1 MKKIFYFSHLE
12 WEPHPYGGE
21 KAKHFFANGYGIS
34 VITGKQWYSDGV
46 HAHHGYELAVL
57 DKDGN
62 LLYGELTQGDVLGYL
77 TKEEVVEVARQVAKL
92 QPGSYP
98 LVEEE
103 SSIEE

>member
-21 KAKHFFANGYGIS
+21 KARHFFANGYGIS

-46 HAHHGYELAVL
+46 HAQHGYELAVI

-92 QPGSYP
+92 QPNSYP
-98 LVEEE
+98 LVEP
-103 SSIEE
+103 IHLTQ

>member
-1 MKKIFYFSHLE
+1 MNKIFNFSHLE
-12 WEPHPYGGE
+12 WEAHPYGGE
-21 KAKHFFANGYGIS
+21 KARHFFANGYGIS

-46 HAHHGYELAVL
+46 HAHKGYELAVL

-62 LLYGELTQGDVLGYL
+62 LLYGDITDSDVLGYL
-77 TKEEVVEVARQVAKL
+77 TKEEVTEVGKQVAKL

>member
-1 MKKIFYFSHLE
+1 MKKIFNFFHLE
-12 WEPHPYGGE
+12 WKRHPYSGE
-21 KAKHFFANGYGIS
+21 QAKHFFANGYGIS
-34 VITGKQWYSDGV
+34 VITGGMWYSDGV
-46 HAHHGYELAVL
+46 HAQHGYELAII
-57 DKDGN
+57 DKDGK

-77 TKEEVVEVARQVAKL
+77 TKEEVTEVGRQVAKL